1 MPKMVNPAL
10 SHPRARQRLVRGVT
24 LVEVLVVLVVV
35 ALLGGAVV
43 LGSGSVSASRLRG
56 AAAAIVALSRTAGTR
71 ASSTGYPV
79 RIVFD
84 LNTHKLYLEQSS
96 SGSVVRTPEPEGVG
110 QGGASNYQAAAKSQ
124 ADAVVEDFLEGTGPK
139 RARFSRVKGLELNGE
154 DIGEGCDL
162 GRGIEFRQVEVEHD
176 EQALTEGRAYLYFWP
191 GGETEWA
198 SVQIRPS
205 GTRDGLTVLISPL
218 TGRARILRGFVELP
232 KRGEDGEISELEEET

>member
-1 MPKMVNPAL
+1 MPKMAAPSLPTLRV
-10 SHPRARQRLVRGVT
+10 ARRLARGVT
-24 LVEVLVVLVVV
+24 LVETLVVLVVI

-84 LNTHKLYLEQSS
+84 LATHKLYLEQSS
-96 SGSVVRTPEPEGVG
+96 SSSVVRSAEPEGSG
-110 QGGASNYQAAAKSQ
+110 QGGTSDYQAAAKSQ
-124 ADAVVEDFLEGTGPK
+124 ADAVVEEFLAGDGPK
-139 RARFSRVKGLELNGE
+139 RARFARVKGLELNGE

-162 GRGIEFRQVEVEHD
+162 GRGIEFRQVQIEHD
-176 EQALTEGRAYLYFWP
+176 EQPLTEGQAYLYFWP

-205 GTRDGLTVLISPL
+205 GTRDGLTVMISPL

-232 KRGEDGEISELEEET
+232 KRGEDGVMSELEEET